1 MAIISVNSHNFLGK
15 LTIIKNHLSLVLQRK
30 KVRDDQKLTE
40 SLGKAFK
47 ANQELIDLIKMESQN
62 G

>member
-1 MAIISVNSHNFLGK
+1 MAIISVNSHDFLGK
-15 LTIIKNHLSLVLQRK
+15 LTIIKNYLSLVLQEE
-30 KVRDDQKLTE
+30 KVRDDEKLTE
-40 SLGKAFK
+40 SLGRAFK